1 MIVLTIKA
9 MVCLIIVAL
18 TIVLIVALA
27 IGISEAAINRKR
39 KATDEYKWKQL
50 AKDMNKANK

>member
-9 MVCLIIVAL
+9 MVCLIIIAL
-18 TIVLIVALA
+18 TVVLIAALA

-39 KATDEYKWKQL
+39 ED
-50 AKDMNKANK
+50 ANQDQD